1 MNRNRILIG
10 VAIAL
15 VIGIIASRYVYRELQ
30 QASKVKPIAVSHVVV
45 AARPLALG
53 TPLTPQ
59 DLSLVAWPQSD
70 PMEGSF
76 TRIQDCVGR
85 SLITAVAKNEPIL
98 NQKLAPKEAGAGL
111 PAAIPEGM
119 RAVSVRVDDVVG
131 VSGFAMPGTMVD
143 VMLTGQPSGGTDSVT
158 RTILED
164 VRVLAAGQAVEQDK
178 EGKPKTVSVVTL
190 LLTPEQADKLTMA
203 STDGRIHLALRNTID
218 TKITNPPPVF
228 KTPLLLGGATA
239 VPHYGGGGGGH
250 TRVVRNRVSPSK
262 PEGPAPYVVEVIRG
276 DKKTDQSFP
285 TQ

>member
-1 MNRNRILIG
+1 MNRNRLLIG
-10 VAIAL
+10 VAVAL

-30 QASKVKPIAVSHVVV
+30 RASSIKPVPVGHIVV
-45 AARPLALG
+45 AARPMALG

-59 DLSLVAWPQSD
+59 DLRLIDWPQGD
-70 PMEGSF
+70 PMGGSF

-85 SLITAVAKNEPIL
+85 SLITPVAKNEPIL
-98 NQKLAPKEAGAGL
+98 EQKLAPKAAGVGL

-143 VMLTGQPSGGTDSVT
+143 VMVTGQPSGGGDSVT

-218 TKITNPPPVF
+218 TQITNPPPVF

-239 VPHYGGGGGGH
+239 PHYGGGGGGH
-250 TRVVRNRVSPSK
+250 APRRVQPSK

>member
-1 MNRNRILIG
+1 MNRNRLLIG

-15 VIGIIASRYVYRELQ
+15 VIGIIASRYVYRELK
-30 QASKVKPIAVSHVVV
+30 QASAVKPIPISHIVV
-45 AARPLALG
+45 AAQPMALG
-53 TPLTPQ
+53 TPLTMQ
-59 DLSLVAWPQSD
+59 TLRLVAWPKD
-70 PMEGSF
+70 EPLAGSF
-76 TRIQDCVGR
+76 SNVKDCVGR
-85 SLITAVAKNEPIL
+85 SLITPVAQNEPIL
-98 NQKLAPKEAGAGL
+98 EGKLAPKAAGVGL

-143 VMLTGQPSGGTDSVT
+143 VMVTGQPSGGTDSVT

-190 LLTPEQADKLTMA
+190 LLTPEQADQLTMA
-203 STDGRIHLALRNTID
+203 STEGRIHLSLRNTID

-228 KTPLLLGGATA
+228 KTPLLLGGASA
-239 VPHYGGGGGGH
+239 PRHGGGGH
-250 TRVVRNRVSPSK
+250 SRRRARPAK

-276 DKKTDQSFP
+276 NKKSDQTFSA
-285 TQ
+285 Q

>member
-1 MNRNRILIG
+1 MNRNRLLIG

-15 VIGIIASRYVYRELQ
+15 VIGIIASRYVYKELKN
-30 QASKVKPIAVSHVVV
+30 ASAVKPVAVANIVV
-45 AARPLALG
+45 AAHPMPLG

-59 DLSLVAWPQSD
+59 DLRLVAWPKGD
-70 PMEGSF
+70 PMAGSF
-76 TRIQDCVGR
+76 SRIQDCVGR
-85 SLITAVAKNEPIL
+85 SLITPVATNEPIL
-98 NQKLAPKEAGAGL
+98 EQKLAPKAAGAGL

-143 VMLTGQPSGGTDSVT
+143 VMVTGQPAGGSDSVT

-190 LLTPEQADKLTMA
+190 LLNPEQADKLTMA
-203 STDGRIHLALRNTID
+203 STEGRIHLALRNTID
-218 TKITNPPPVF
+218 TAITNPPPVF
-228 KTPLLLGGATA
+228 KTPLLLGGKE
-239 VPHYGGGGGGH
+239 VPHYGGGGK
-250 TRVVRNRVSPSK
+250 PSRHRAEPRK
-262 PEGPAPYVVEVIRG
+262 PAGPAPYVVEVIRG

>member
-1 MNRNRILIG
+1 MNRNRLLIG

-15 VIGIIASRYVYRELQ
+15 VIGIIASRYVYRELK
-30 QASKVKPIAVSHVVV
+30 QASAQKPMPISHIVV
-45 AARPLALG
+45 AAQPMALG
-53 TPLTPQ
+53 TPLTKKA
-59 DLSLVAWPQSD
+59 LRLVAWPKNE
-70 PMEGSF
+70 PLAGSF
-76 TRIQDCVGR
+76 SRIEDCVGR
-85 SLITAVAKNEPIL
+85 SLITPVAQNEPIL
-98 NQKLAPKEAGAGL
+98 EQKLAPKAAGVGL

-143 VMLTGQPSGGTDSVT
+143 VMVTGQPTGGTDSVT

-190 LLTPEQADKLTMA
+190 LLTPEQADQLTMA
-203 STDGRIHLALRNTID
+203 STEGRIHLSLRNTID

-228 KTPLLLGGATA
+228 KTPLLLGGAST
-239 VPHYGGGGGGH
+239 PHYGRGGGGH
-250 TRVVRNRVSPSK
+250 SRRRARPSK

-276 DKKTDQSFP
+276 NKKSDQTFP

>member
-10 VAIAL
+10 LAITL
-15 VIGIIASRYVYRELQ
+15 VIGVVAGRYVYREIQ
-30 QASKVKPIAVSHVVV
+30 KASQVKPVAVTHIVV
-45 AARPLALG
+45 ATRPLALG

-59 DLSLVAWPQSD
+59 DLDLVVWPEGD
-70 PMEGSF
+70 PIAGSF
-76 TRIQDCVGR
+76 SRIQDCVGR
-85 SLITAVAKNEPIL
+85 SLITPVAKNEPIL
-98 NQKLAPKEAGAGL
+98 EQKLAPKEAGVGL

-143 VMLTGQPSGGTDSVT
+143 VMVTGQPSGGSDSVT

-178 EGKPKTVSVVTL
+178 EGKPHTVSVVTL

-203 STDGRIHLALRNTID
+203 STDSRIHLALRNTID
-218 TKITNPPPVF
+218 TKVTNPPPVF
-228 KTPLLLGGATA
+228 KTPLLLGGAEA
-239 VPHYGGGGGGH
+239 PHFGGGGGGH
-250 TRVVRNRVSPSK
+250 TRIVRHRVSR
-262 PEGPAPYVVEVIRG
+262 PEAPAPYVVEVIRG
-276 DKKTDQSFP
+276 NKMTDQTFP

>member
-1 MNRNRILIG
+1 MNRNRLLIG

-15 VIGIIASRYVYRELQ
+15 VIGIIASRYVYRELK
-30 QASKVKPIAVSHVVV
+30 QASSIKPVAVSSVVV
-45 AARPLALG
+45 AARPMPLG

-59 DLSLVAWPQSD
+59 DLRLVDWPKGE

-76 TRIQDCVGR
+76 SRIQDCIGR
-85 SLITAVAKNEPIL
+85 SLITPVATNEAIL
-98 NQKLAPKEAGAGL
+98 EQKLAPKAAGFGL

-143 VMLTGQPSGGTDSVT
+143 VMETGQPTGGGDSVT

-164 VRVLAAGQAVEQDK
+164 VRVLAAGKAVEQDK

-190 LLTPEQADKLTMA
+190 MLTPDQSNKLTMA
-203 STDGRIHLALRNTID
+203 STEGRIHLALRNTID

-228 KTPLLLGGATA
+228 KTPLLLGGHEA
-239 VPHYGGGGGGH
+239 PHYGGGGGGRH
-250 TRVVRNRVSPSK
+250 EPRRRAEPRK

-276 DKKTDQSFP
+276 NKKTDQSFP